1 MGFFSLEL
9 LGREKK
15 SHVHHVVHCRA
26 ISRMIFQ
33 RVSNTCNKFGVF
45 KDFSSALESVF
56 SI

>member
-15 SHVHHVVHCRA
+15 SHVHHVVR
-26 ISRMIFQ
+26 SRMIFQ